1 MSMTMPE
8 MLLLSFYLFIDSS
21 SFQSMDP
28 LSAAEHAN
36 GRPASWVGFDEISMT
51 SPVNGRTTASG
62 QPQGAR
68 PGSVDPYDGRNSVAA
83 EERLEL
89 EDNERTVVTPLP
101 TKEVIADPS
110 SLGQAPVVDASQE
123 YHEKRPVIMTRDVD
137 PIRGFQTPGG
147 IHLVNSKII
156 ATVYPE
162 NTMCSWVIPPRY
174 DPYSIPSILA
184 AEGFTMPAEDYVTAM
199 ELITND
205 YRFRSFSSLY
215 SRLVAF
221 WMTLSIV
228 ILLVVLFANSE
239 GGILVMSFCL
249 FWCVML
255 FAGIIACA
263 IIRKQIRIGLRH
275 CVQSANKVLIKNN
288 MLAGVEDK
296 GQLSCHKVVIHMMW
310 FRLED
315 CFPDIERLIRIEAS
329 GGAVVFGGGAH
340 TAPAKEMTKKEIE
353 EKARHLIL
361 KYSQEYVK
369 DTARYR
375 LIFPSRPSLGV
386 SDYAPKHC
394 PKQLCLCQYIDKNH
408 FNRPPRKWYSHFV

>member
-1 MSMTMPE
+1 
-8 MLLLSFYLFIDSS
+8 
-21 SFQSMDP
+21 MDP

-329 GGAVVFGGGAH
+329 GGAVVFGGTNPVVNDTVSKILWVAVAFPQSRKARCA
-340 TAPAKEMTKKEIE
+340 TAPLTMESSSLWRIWIE

-394 PKQLCLCQYIDKNH
+394 PKQLCLCQYIDKVGH
-408 FNRPPRKWYSHFV
+408 S